1 MEAHPNL
8 YGDSTSLIYLV
19 WEGFKQIAD
28 IVFCLVSNLVGNM
41 SFKLI
46 VSQTYFSLTLKVVKF
61 PPF

>member
-19 WEGFKQIAD
+19 WEGFKQIVD
-28 IVFCLVSNLVGNM
+28 IIFCLASNLLGNS
-41 SFKLI
+41 SFKLMAP
-46 VSQTYFSLTLKVVKF
+46 QTYFSLTLKVVKF